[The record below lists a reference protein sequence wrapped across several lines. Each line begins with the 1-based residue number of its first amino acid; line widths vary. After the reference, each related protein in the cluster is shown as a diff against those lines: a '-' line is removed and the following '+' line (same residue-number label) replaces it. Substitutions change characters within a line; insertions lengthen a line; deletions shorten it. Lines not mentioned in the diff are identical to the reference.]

1 MVTLGIYIIILVAL
15 LVGTWFRPAIAFA
28 SLICV
33 KVLDFWGQMAH
44 PFLFHYDKFTNL
56 FMVALVGLG
65 VLRAQSFAFRPR
77 RMLPWVQVT
86 IICLF
91 LYAAISLSWSPA
103 FEKGVEQWNYFWPYM
118 ILNVLLVPLL
128 FRHPTDLQDGLCAV
142 LYLGAVLATLV
153 DVFVDWDNRFVGTFW
168 DPSET
173 IWDPLAFPEMAG
185 LVTLAAILLNNN
197 DKSWK
202 WTAIRFIAIA
212 ASIVLVM
219 KSETRGQFILMV
231 IIPMMFLPFSRPVS
245 NLKNYVTYAFL
256 GIGLVSMSLYAL
268 NSFASIEDR
277 WSLSTVQSDWDGRIH
292 MASQLLQHWWKAS
305 AGDPAALILGLGN
318 SASFAGNIVGFYPH
332 MVPIE
337 VLGEEGIFGLGILL
351 LLLGVSVRTIRTAY
365 SLSKHDLIQRGI
377 WATLVAS
384 FVFAF
389 LLSFKQGS
397 LAGSGTHIFLFVIL
411 IERQMAILAADNHER
426 VGRDNVARQQ

>member
-1 MVTLGIYIIILVAL
+1 MVTLGIYVCILIAL
-15 LVGTWFRPAIAFA
+15 LVGTWLRPAIALA

-44 PFLFHYDKFTNL
+44 PFFFHYEKFTNL

-65 VLRAQSFAFRPR
+65 IFRAQPFAFRPPQR
-77 RMLPWVQVT
+77 LPWVQIVT
-86 IICLF
+86 ICLF

-103 FEKGVEQWNYFWPYM
+103 FEKGMEQWNYSWPYM
-118 ILNVLLVPLL
+118 VLNVLLVPLL
-128 FRHPTDLQDGLCAV
+128 FRHPTDLQDGLSAI

-153 DVFVDWDNRFVGTFW
+153 DLFVDWENRFIGTFW

-185 LVTLAAILLNNN
+185 LVTLAAILLNH

-202 WTAIRFIAIA
+202 WTGIKFVAIV

-219 KSETRGQFILMV
+219 KSETRGQFILMI
-231 IIPMMFLPFSRPVS
+231 IIPMIFLPFSRPVS
-245 NLKNYVTYAFL
+245 NLKQYVVWAFM
-256 GIGLVSMSLYAL
+256 GIGLISLSLYAL
-268 NSFASIEDR
+268 NSFTAIEDR
-277 WSLSTVQSDWDGRIH
+277 WSSSTFQSDWEGRVH
-292 MASQLLQHWWKAS
+292 MASQLLHHWWRAS
-305 AGDPAALILGLGN
+305 SGDPAALILGLGN

-337 VLGEEGIFGLGILL
+337 VLGEEGIFGLGIFLGLL
-351 LLLGVSVRTIRTAY
+351 WVSVRTICTAY
-365 SLSKHDLIQRGI
+365 RFVKHDPIQRGI

-384 FVFAF
+384 FAFAF

-397 LAGSGTHIFLFVIL
+397 LVGSGGHIFLFVIL
-411 IERQMAILAADNHER
+411 LEKQVSILVADQQEC
-426 VGRDNVARQQ
+426 VAG

>member
-1 MVTLGIYIIILVAL
+1 MVTLGIYVCILIAL
-15 LVGTWFRPAIAFA
+15 LVGTWLRPAIALA

-44 PFLFHYDKFTNL
+44 PFFFHYEKFTNL

-65 VLRAQSFAFRPR
+65 IFRAQPFAFRPPQR
-77 RMLPWVQVT
+77 LPWVQIVT
-86 IICLF
+86 ICLF

-103 FEKGVEQWNYFWPYM
+103 FEKGMEQWNYSWPYM
-118 ILNVLLVPLL
+118 VLNVLLVPLL
-128 FRHPTDLQDGLCAV
+128 FRHPTDLQDGLSAI

-153 DVFVDWDNRFVGTFW
+153 DLFVDWENRFIGTFW

-185 LVTLAAILLNNN
+185 LVTLAALLLNH

-202 WTAIRFIAIA
+202 WTGIKFVAIV

-219 KSETRGQFILMV
+219 KSETRGQFILMI
-231 IIPMMFLPFSRPVS
+231 IIPMIFLPFSRPVS
-245 NLKNYVTYAFL
+245 NLKQYVVWAFM
-256 GIGLVSMSLYAL
+256 GIGLISLSLYAL
-268 NSFASIEDR
+268 NSFTAIEDR
-277 WSLSTVQSDWDGRIH
+277 WSSSTFQSDWEGRVH
-292 MASQLLQHWWKAS
+292 MASQLLHHWWRAS
-305 AGDPAALILGLGN
+305 SGDPAALILGLGN

-337 VLGEEGIFGLGILL
+337 VLGEEGIFGLGIFLGLL
-351 LLLGVSVRTIRTAY
+351 WVSVRTICTAY
-365 SLSKHDLIQRGI
+365 RFVKHDPIQRGI

-384 FVFAF
+384 FAFAF

-397 LAGSGTHIFLFVIL
+397 LVGSGAHIFLFVIL
-411 IERQMAILAADNHER
+411 LEKQVSILVADQQEC
-426 VGRDNVARQQ
+426 VAG